1 MKPLATGTPV
11 IGNTMD
17 SLATGTPVIGD
28 SMDSLATGT
37 SVIGYSIKSQ
47 HLNPIYRQYDEVIVA
62 S

>member
-1 MKPLATGTPV
+1 MKP
-11 IGNTMD
+11 
-17 SLATGTPVIGD
+17 LATGTPVIGD

-37 SVIGYSIKSQ
+37 PVIGDSIESQ